1 MLRSVISYKYIY
13 SAVFTFLHYFH
24 LVSGEKEVETWKMST
39 ESAFQRIALYALIIH
54 IIVHKCTEI
63 ILVSTVTCFDMF
75 LVPWKNFLNVPFALS
90 KQ

>member
-1 MLRSVISYKYIY
+1 MLFYASTL
-13 SAVFTFLHYFH
+13 FTFLHYLH

-39 ESAFQRIALYALIIH
+39 ESAFQRIGLYALMTYVS
-54 IIVHKCTEI
+54 VHKCTEI

-75 LVPWKNFLNVPFALS
+75 LVPWKSFLNVPFALS